1 MEYTKKNTEDPKLLL
16 SVKEAC
22 KLTGVSEKTMRS
34 LAYEQKMMV
43 RIGKRTLIHKKKLEK
58 WIDRQVQN
66 R

>member
-34 LAYEQKMMV
+34 LAYEQKNDGAN
-43 RIGKRTLIHKKKLEK
+43 RKKNFNSQK
-58 WIDRQVQN
+58 N
-66 R
+66 